1 MTSISQ
7 ISSQMNFNQ
16 LLSQINFNPV
26 NFNQLLSQYG
36 FIDFVLPFLLIF
48 SLVFMILELSNL
60 LKTGPDDTV
69 GRKLNALFSLGF
81 ALLSI
86 YNQNLVRWLLSFIPS
101 ATIAIIGFTL
111 IVIVLAITNKKI
123 PSWLRGLFALLV
135 VGIILWLAVNS
146 LTIVNPSAGSS
157 QLTSL
162 LSYTLNY
169 LMQSGIL
176 ALLIVFLLIFIVL
189 MWIVG
194 GGEKK
199 EERGEERSGSPIILR
214 SR

>member
-1 MTSISQ
+1 M
-7 ISSQMNFNQ
+7 
-16 LLSQINFNPV
+16 
-26 NFNQLLSQYG
+26 
-36 FIDFVLPFLLIF
+36 
-48 SLVFMILELSNL
+48 
-60 LKTGPDDTV
+60 
-69 GRKLNALFSLGF
+69 FSLGF

-86 YNQNLVRWLLSFIPS
+86 YNQNLVKWLLSFIPN

-123 PSWLRGLFALLV
+123 PSWLSALFTFLV

-176 ALLIVFLLIFIVL
+176 ALLIVFLLIFLVL
-189 MWIVG
+189 IWIAG

-199 EERGEERSGSPIILR
+199 EERGEEGGRANTTKT
-214 SR
+214 

>member
-1 MTSISQ
+1 MI
-7 ISSQMNFNQ
+7 NP
-16 LLSQINFNPV
+16 LPQINFNPV

-60 LKTGPDDTV
+60 LKVSPDDPV
-69 GRKLNALFSLGF
+69 GRKLSALFSFGF

-86 YNQNLVRWLLSFIPS
+86 YNQNLVKWLLSFIPS

-123 PSWLRGLFALLV
+123 PSWLRALFAFLV
-135 VGIILWLAVNS
+135 IGIILWLAINS
-146 LTIVNPSAGSS
+146 LSIAGPSSS
-157 QLTSL
+157 PIASL
-162 LSYTLNY
+162 LSYTINY
-169 LMQSGIL
+169 LIQSGIL
-176 ALLIVFLLIFIVL
+176 ELLIVFGLIFLVL
-189 MWIVG
+189 MWLVG
-194 GGEKK
+194 GGEKE
-199 EERGEERSGSPIILR
+199 EEREEEKRNSPVLLV

>member
-1 MTSISQ
+1 MITT
-7 ISSQMNFNQ
+7 NQ
-16 LLSQINFNPV
+16 LPQINFTQVNFSLA

-60 LKTGPDDTV
+60 LKVSPDDTV

-86 YNQNLVRWLLSFIPS
+86 YNQDLLKWLLSFIPS
-101 ATIAIIGFTL
+101 ATIAIIGFSL
-111 IVIVLAITNKKI
+111 LVISLALTNKKV
-123 PSWLRGLFALLV
+123 PGGLRAFFAFLV

-146 LTIVNPSAGSS
+146 LSITGSS
-157 QLTSL
+157 GSSSSLISL

-176 ALLIVFLLIFIVL
+176 ALLIIFLLIFIVL
-189 MWIVG
+189 MWVAG

-199 EERGEERSGSPIILR
+199 EEKREEKMPGPIILR